1 MYMNLCVHLSN
12 SQAVHLR
19 IKAYTVALDEQ
30 VLWRLVEHDRHSM
43 LKRNELDM
51 TQRWNNKSVMNLF
64 HKPSAPC
71 HQYLGQETVLIL
83 LTPGNG
89 PVSPGFELEIKEAHN
104 PCSLVPGSFRSTSC
118 L

>member
-1 MYMNLCVHLSN
+1 M
-12 SQAVHLR
+12 
-19 IKAYTVALDEQ
+19 
-30 VLWRLVEHDRHSM
+30 HSM